1 MTRIHPTAVVDPKAE
16 LADGVE
22 VGPHAV
28 IDANVRVGA
37 GTRIGPSAYLT
48 GYTEIGL
55 ENTIGCGAVI
65 GEAPQDV
72 GFKGGVTRVRI
83 GDRNVIREYAT
94 IHRGTAEGSETVI
107 GNDVFL
113 MATAHV
119 AHNCRIADRA
129 IVANGALLAGYVE
142 LGERAFVSGNVVV
155 HQFVRIGRLAMIGG
169 GARVSKDVPPFALVE
184 GNSLVRALNVVGLR
198 RAGLSSVVR
207 NRIKEAYRTLYR
219 RGLSHDE
226 AMARLESEADLPEL
240 RELVAFLRGSK
251 RGLCWMRGAD
261 EQGGD
266 EA

>member
-16 LADGVE
+16 LSDGVE

-37 GTRIGPSAYLT
+37 GTRIGPSAFLT
-48 GYTEIGL
+48 GHTEIGAG
-55 ENTIGCGAVI
+55 NFIGCGAVI

-83 GDRNVIREYAT
+83 GERNTIREYAT
-94 IHRGTAEGSETVI
+94 IHRGTAEGSETLI

-119 AHNCRIADRA
+119 AHNCRVADRA

-169 GARVSKDVPPFALVE
+169 GARVSKDVPPYVLVE
-184 GNSLVRALNVVGLR
+184 GNSIVRAINVVGMR
-198 RAGLSSVVR
+198 RAGISSEVR

-219 RGLSHDE
+219 RGLSHE
-226 AMARLESEADLPEL
+226 AALARLEAEADLPEL
-240 RELVAFLRGSK
+240 REIVAFLKGSK
-251 RGLCWMRGAD
+251 RGLCWMRGEGA
-261 EQGGD
+261 QGGG

>member
-1 MTRIHPTAVVDPKAE
+1 MTRIHPSAIVDPKAE

-48 GYTEIGL
+48 GYTEIGAG
-55 ENTIGCGAVI
+55 NFIGCGAVI
-65 GEAPQDV
+65 GEAPQDH

-83 GDRNVIREYAT
+83 GDRNTIREYAT

-107 GNDVFL
+107 GDEVFL

-119 AHNCRIADRA
+119 AHNCRIGDRA

-155 HQFVRIGRLAMIGG
+155 HQFVRVGRLAMIGG

-184 GNSLVRALNVVGLR
+184 GNSLIRAMNVVGMR
-198 RAGLSSVVR
+198 RAGLSSPVR
-207 NRIKEAYRTLYR
+207 NRVKEAYRTLYR
-219 RGLSHDE
+219 RGLSHE
-226 AMARLESEADLPEL
+226 AALARLEADADLPEL
-240 RELVAFLRGSK
+240 REIVNFLRGSK
-251 RGLCWMRGAD
+251 RGICWMRGTG
-261 EQGGD
+261 EQGGG